1 MMVEFINGLTGTRM
15 WVAPERETEYL
26 AAGHIRA
33 EGPPAA
39 PAQPP
44 ACVPPAACTAVEST
58 APRQTSKKKPEAAKR
73 GTPAGK

>member
-39 PAQPP
+39 PAQ
-44 ACVPPAACTAVEST
+44 
-58 APRQTSKKKPEAAKR
+58 Q
-73 GTPAGK
+73 AGSGAQDTGGSAQADGVQNDTNKEGVFR

>member
-1 MMVEFINGLTGTRM
+1 MVEIINSLTGTRM
-15 WVAPERETEYL
+15 WVSPERETEYL

-44 ACVPPAACTAVEST
+44 AGKPPE
-58 APRQTSKKKPEAAKR
+58 APKKKPAAAKR
-73 GTPAGK
+73 GAQAGK